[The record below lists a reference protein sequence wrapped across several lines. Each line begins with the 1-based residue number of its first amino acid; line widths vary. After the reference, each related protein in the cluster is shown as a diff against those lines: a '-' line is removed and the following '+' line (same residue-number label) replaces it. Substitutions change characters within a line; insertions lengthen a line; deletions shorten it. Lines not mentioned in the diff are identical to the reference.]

1 MLRLLTLS
9 CTAVLAACAL
19 PATSQADRSARPGP
33 AAAPPAPAALVAASD
48 PPPSMS
54 DPLPPEAWDPQA
66 EPAPFTPQA
75 LAAFDEPWAMAFLPD
90 GRALVTQKKGQLKLV
105 TISGATATSVDVTG
119 VPAVAYGGQGGLG
132 DVVLHPQFASNRLV
146 YLSHA
151 EAGPN
156 STRGAVVVRYR
167 IDFSGTGASLADRRV
182 IWTQSPKVTGEGH
195 YGHRLAFGPDG
206 MLWITSGDRQ
216 KLDPAQ
222 DLAGNLGKVVRLR
235 DDGTIPPD
243 NPFADAGGVR
253 AQLWSWGHRNPLG
266 IAFDASGQLWTH
278 EMGPEGGDELNLIEK
293 GANYGWP
300 LVSNGSHY
308 GGADIPDHVT
318 RPDLN
323 PPEITW
329 TPVIAPAGFVIYS
342 GDRFPAWRGHGLIG
356 GLASQA
362 LVRVEFHRNIAREVA
377 RYPMGRR
384 IREVEQGPGGEV
396 YLLEDGAGG
405 RLLRL
410 APKP

>member
-1 MLRLLTLS
+1 MLRFLAIPSLV
-9 CTAVLAACAL
+9 ALAACA
-19 PATSQADRSARPGP
+19 PPRATAPGAPGP
-33 AAAPPAPAALVAASD
+33 TALAASPAQATVAAADAPP
-48 PPPSMS
+48 MS
-54 DPLPPEAWDPQA
+54 RPLPPPEWVD
-66 EPAPFTPQA
+66 EPAPFTVQA
-75 LAAFDEPWAMAFLPD
+75 LATFDEPWAMTFLPD

-105 TISGATATSVDVTG
+105 TLSATGATAVDVTG

-146 YLSHA
+146 YLSHV

-167 IDFSGTGASLADRRV
+167 LDFSAAGATLADRRL

-195 YGHRLAFGPDG
+195 FGHRIAFGPDG
-206 MLWITSGDRQ
+206 LLWITSGDRQ
-216 KLDPAQ
+216 KFDPAQ
-222 DLAGNLGKVVRLR
+222 DLSTSLGKVLRLH
-235 DDGTIPPD
+235 DDGRVPAD

-253 AQLWSWGHRNPLG
+253 AQLWTWGHRNPLG
-266 IAFDASGQLWTH
+266 IAFDATGQLWTH

-308 GGADIPDHVT
+308 GGRDIPDHVT

-323 PPEITW
+323 PPEVTW
-329 TPVIAPAGFVIYS
+329 AKTIAPAGFVIYS
-342 GDRFPAWRGHGLIG
+342 GVRFPQWQGNGLIG

-362 LVRVEFHRNIAREVA
+362 LVRVEFHRNIAREAA

-384 IREVEQGPGGEV
+384 IREIEQGPGGEV
-396 YLLEDGAGG
+396 YVLEDGAGG

-410 APKP
+410 VPKG

>member
-9 CTAVLAACAL
+9 CTAALAACAV
-19 PATSQADRSARPGP
+19 
-33 AAAPPAPAALVAASD
+33 PAPDADGRSGDERAEAAVISAIGTPAVAAD
-48 PPPSMS
+48 PPPPMS
-54 DPLPPEAWDPQA
+54 DPLPPQVRPVEA
-66 EPAPFTPQA
+66 APFTTQA
-75 LAAFDEPWAMAFLPD
+75 LATFDEPWAMTFLPD

-105 TISGATATSVDVTG
+105 TLSASGASSVDVAG

-132 DVVLHPQFASNRLV
+132 DVVLHPQFASNRWV

-151 EAGPN
+151 EAGAN

-167 IDFSGTGASLADRRV
+167 IDFSGNGASLADRRV

-195 YGHRLAFGPDG
+195 YGHRMAFGPDG

-222 DLAGNLGKVVRLR
+222 DLSSHLGKVIRVR
-235 DDGTIPPD
+235 DDGGTPSD
-243 NPFADAGGVR
+243 NPWAEAGGVR
-253 AQLWSWGHRNPLG
+253 GQIWSWGHRNPLG

-278 EMGPEGGDELNLIEK
+278 EMGPQGGDELNLIEK
-293 GANYGWP
+293 GSNYGWP
-300 LVSNGSHY
+300 IVSNGSHY

-318 RPDLN
+318 RLDLN
-323 PPEITW
+323 PPETSW

-342 GDRFPAWRGHGLIG
+342 GTRFPQWRGHGLIG

-362 LVRVEFHRNIAREVA
+362 LVRIEFHRNTGGEAA

-384 IREVEQGPGGEV
+384 IREVEQGPGGEIYV
-396 YLLEDGAGG
+396 LEDGSGG

-410 APKP
+410 VPKA